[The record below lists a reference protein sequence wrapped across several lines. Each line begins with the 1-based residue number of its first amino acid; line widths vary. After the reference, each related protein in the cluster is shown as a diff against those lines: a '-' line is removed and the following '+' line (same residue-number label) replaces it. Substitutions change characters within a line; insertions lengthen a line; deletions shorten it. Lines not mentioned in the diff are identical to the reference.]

1 MEDSAKPRDLEDRT
15 AKALGA
21 KLTKGS
27 SRFTIALGVR
37 ARPRATF
44 RELFFAEGAI
54 STCSLGQRPRKRNMK
69 HFLAL
74 KARFTPARVES

>member
-15 AKALGA
+15 PKALGA

-37 ARPRATF
+37 ARVRAP
-44 RELFFAEGAI
+44 LFGNYF
-54 STCSLGQRPRKRNMK
+54 S
-69 HFLAL
+69 L
-74 KARFTPARVES
+74 KAQSQLVAWGSAPGKGI

>member
-15 AKALGA
+15 PKALGA

-54 STCSLGQRPRKRNMK
+54 STCSPGAAPQEKEYKTVPS
-69 HFLAL
+69 A
-74 KARFTPARVES
+74 ESAIHSGAS